1 MNYFELHIG
10 DLTEATAHL
19 TMLEDGAYGR
29 LLRKYYA
36 TEKPLPADIKTVQR
50 LVGARSDEERVAV
63 EIVLDEFFT
72 LQSDGWHQERCD
84 AEIAV
89 FHEKQQGREDKREG
103 AKERQRRA
111 RERRASLFETLRG
124 HGVVP
129 PWSTTTAELET
140 QLSRVTG
147 GDASQGVT
155 QPVTRDDTATQTP
168 DTRLQTP
175 VGVGDPAGQDA
186 SPSQSRSKG
195 RKPKATEVTLPEWL
209 AAVEA
214 NGEKQIPAGDPVFD
228 YAHTI
233 GLPEDFL
240 LIAWRAFK
248 ARYTAP
254 PVGGKKLSMYVDW
267 RAAFRNAVRENWL
280 KLWYLDGQQYALTTA
295 GQQAQ
300 RAHQESG
307 K

>member
-1 MNYFELHIG
+1 VNYFELHIG

-63 EIVLDEFFT
+63 EVVLDEFFT

-175 VGVGDPAGQDA
+175 VGVGDPAEQDA
-186 SPSQSRSKG
+186 SPSPQMSKP
-195 RKPKATEVTLPEWL
+195 RKPRARELTLSQWL
-209 AAVEA
+209 AEVKAQGKQPVPSDDPILVYARDVALPHEFLHLAWVE
-214 NGEKQIPAGDPVFD
+214 
-228 YAHTI
+228 
-233 GLPEDFL
+233 
-240 LIAWRAFK
+240 FK
-248 ARYTAP
+248 ARYTAEP
-254 PVGGKKLSMYVDW
+254 ASGSKPKTYANWLVV
-267 RAAFRNAVRENWL
+267 FRRAVRENWL